1 MEWETV
7 KWDIYGMGHRYG
19 VGLGRI
25 WDQHRKNVGWI
36 GDRIW
41 IWGGVRDD
49 NGISIWNGHRMDVG
63 IWISDRY
70 GYGVRDGDRMW
81 GYGYG
86 MDLRWLWG
94 GYDGYGMGY
103 GYGMG

>member
-1 MEWETV
+1 
-7 KWDIYGMGHRYG
+7 
-19 VGLGRI
+19 
-25 WDQHRKNVGWI
+25 
-36 GDRIW
+36 
-41 IWGGVRDD
+41 
-49 NGISIWNGHRMDVG
+49 MDVG

-94 GYDGYGMGY
+94 EYDGYGMGY
-103 GYGMG
+103 RYGMG

>member
-1 MEWETV
+1 
-7 KWDIYGMGHRYG
+7 MG
-19 VGLGRI
+19 
-25 WDQHRKNVGWI
+25 WGW
-36 GDRIW
+36 
-41 IWGGVRDD
+41 DD

-86 MDLRWLWG
+86 MDMMDMEWAMDVGWDKVVR
-94 GYDGYGMGY
+94 Y
-103 GYGMG
+103 GYGLAIRWGCSGYGAIGAMGPGCCSDLCPQSCPPM